1 MRAALLLPAILG
13 GCVVGT
19 VVETAVDVTATVVE
33 TTVDVGAAVVTA
45 PVKAVDALTDDDG
58 DDEAE

>member
-1 MRAALLLPAILG
+1 MKAALALAMLALP
-13 GCVVGT
+13 GCVVAT

-45 PVKAVDALTDDDG
+45 PIDLLAGDG
-58 DDEAE
+58 DGEDAAE